1 MSWPARAGILL
12 CWGHIPDLRKRGVK
26 ALRMDNERELDIA
39 KNVKIIEWLKS
50 EILLS
55 IAELFR
61 MLASSARVSSD
72 SLADCL
78 ASIIVASY
86 LLGKRL
92 GIHFGVI
99 EQKIANKIRLGIL
112 EEHEIEKDYGDLSE
126 LRQHIKASRE

>member
-1 MSWPARAGILL
+1 M
-12 CWGHIPDLRKRGVK
+12 
-26 ALRMDNERELDIA
+26 RMDNERELDIA

-126 LRQHIKASRE
+126 LRQHIKANRE

>member
-1 MSWPARAGILL
+1 MSWPDRAGIFL

-26 ALRMDNERELDIA
+26 ALRMDNDRELDIA

-50 EILLS
+50 EVLMAV
-55 IAELFR
+55 AELFR

-112 EEHEIEKDYGDLSE
+112 EELDIEKNYGDLSE
-126 LRQHIKASRE
+126 LKQHMKASRE

>member
-1 MSWPARAGILL
+1 M
-12 CWGHIPDLRKRGVK
+12 
-26 ALRMDNERELDIA
+26 RMDNEKELDIT
-39 KNVKIIEWLKS
+39 KNLKVIEWLKS

-55 IAELFR
+55 VAELFR
-61 MLASSARVSSD
+61 MLARGARVSSD

-78 ASIIVASY
+78 ASMIIASY

-92 GIHFGVI
+92 GIHFSVI

-126 LRQHIKASRE
+126 LRQHIKANRE

>member
-1 MSWPARAGILL
+1 
-12 CWGHIPDLRKRGVK
+12 
-26 ALRMDNERELDIA
+26 MDNDRELDIA

-50 EILLS
+50 EVLMAV
-55 IAELFR
+55 AELFR

-112 EEHEIEKDYGDLSE
+112 EELDIEKNYGDLSE
-126 LRQHIKASRE
+126 LKQHMKASRE